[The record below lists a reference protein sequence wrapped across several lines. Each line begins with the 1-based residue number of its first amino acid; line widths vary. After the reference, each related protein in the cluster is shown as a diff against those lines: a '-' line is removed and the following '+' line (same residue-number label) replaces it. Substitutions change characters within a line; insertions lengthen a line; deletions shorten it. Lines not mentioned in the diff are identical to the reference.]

1 MGIFSRM
8 KRAIKSKANS
18 AIDKAID
25 PEKQLDMA
33 ILELEEQ
40 RKAAYKELLSYKTTA
55 KSMEQDIEKLANK
68 AKDYES
74 KAMRAVKAGDEEL
87 AKQCLR
93 EKKNAEIEAGKVK
106 ADRDEAAGYAI
117 ELNRSRKMVETRL
130 KMLKLKK
137 GTMAQQIA
145 AARGKGVFDDSA
157 GLFDKLDAAGDR
169 IDEDA
174 IMAEV
179 ESAMDGEDGGTAALE
194 AELLAAED
202 NVDNDDALAQL
213 KAKMQADKV
222 RKQLKE

>member
-18 AIDKAID
+18 AIDKVID
-25 PEKQLDMA
+25 PEKELEMA

-40 RKAAYKELLSYKTTA
+40 RKAAYKDLLSYKATA
-55 KSMEQDIEKLANK
+55 KSMEQDIEKLQNK
-68 AKDYES
+68 AKDMEQ
-74 KAMRAVKAGDEEL
+74 KAMRAIKAGDDEL
-87 AKQCLR
+87 AKRCLR
-93 EKKNAEIEAGKVK
+93 EKKNAEAELLKVT

-117 ELNRSRKMVETRL
+117 ELNRSRKQVETKL
-130 KMLKLKK
+130 KMLKLRK

-145 AARGKGVFDDSA
+145 AARGKGVFDGSEE
-157 GLFDKLDAAGDR
+157 LFDKLEEAGDR

-179 ESAMDGEDGGTAALE
+179 ETAIEGEDTSTAQLE
-194 AELLAAED
+194 AELLSAED
-202 NVDNDDALAQL
+202 KVDNDDALAQL
-213 KAKMQADKV
+213 KAKMEADKE